1 MFYKVII
8 IFHNAFFF
16 QLQLT
21 PDSTNS
27 WFPTL
32 DTSCSSRAL
41 CTAFAR
47 HQLQFGALNACCCCS
62 RPWHHNPKTISRIQ
76 IHLRIQTRLRIW
88 RLGSFWAV
96 FWILESAYLRAT
108 RLRLLFLFRISE
120 GSARPLERQM
130 AKPRNARNKGF
141 RLSRAWSY

>member
-21 PDSTNS
+21 PDSTHS

-41 CTAFAR
+41 CTACAH
-47 HQLQFGALNACCCCS
+47 HQLQFGALNARCCCS
-62 RPWHHNPKTISRIQ
+62 ALGTIIQ
-76 IHLRIQTRLRIW
+76 KQFPESKYTPESKHVSEFGIREVFEPCF
-88 RLGSFWAV
+88 GFWKVLTYEPLDCVSV
-96 FWILESAYLRAT
+96 FL
-108 RLRLLFLFRISE
+108 
-120 GSARPLERQM
+120 Q
-130 AKPRNARNKGF
+130 N
-141 RLSRAWSY
+141 

>member
-8 IFHNAFFF
+8 IFHNALFF

-21 PDSTNS
+21 PDSTHC

-41 CTAFAR
+41 CTACAH

-62 RPWHHNPKTISRIQ
+62 RPWHHNPKQFPESKHVSEFGVWEVFGRCF
-76 IHLRIQTRLRIW
+76 
-88 RLGSFWAV
+88 GFWKVLPYEPLDCVSV
-96 FWILESAYLRAT
+96 F
-108 RLRLLFLFRISE
+108 LL
-120 GSARPLERQM
+120 
-130 AKPRNARNKGF
+130 N
-141 RLSRAWSY
+141 